1 MKKNIFNS
9 GIYYDLFYEDKDY
22 AKEADYISKKLKEN
36 NVCGKSLLELG
47 CGTGRHALNLTK
59 LGYEIVGI
67 EQSQSMIDSSKEIK
81 NFKCIQGDIRN
92 IKLNKKF
99 DSIISLF
106 HVISYQI
113 TNQSLDAVF
122 KTAYDH
128 LNRSGIFLF
137 DVWYAPAVIH
147 LMPNIRVKKISN
159 GSNTITRIA
168 EPEMI
173 LNKNQVNVKYTFY
186 DMNNSSEKLRVTE
199 ETHQMR
205 FFSVPEIE
213 YVANRI
219 GFQVLNVEE
228 FLTSKKPSLETWG
241 VCFILKKI

>member
-1 MKKNIFNS
+1 M
-9 GIYYDLFYEDKDY
+9 
-22 AKEADYISKKLKEN
+22 
-36 NVCGKSLLELG
+36 
-47 CGTGRHALNLTK
+47 
-59 LGYEIVGI
+59 
-67 EQSQSMIDSSKEIK
+67 
-81 NFKCIQGDIRN
+81 
-92 IKLNKKF
+92 
-99 DSIISLF
+99 
-106 HVISYQI
+106 SYQI
-113 TNQSLDAVF
+113 TNKSLDAVF